1 MASTSEVDSSERKRT
16 TFTLASRQSELAK
29 IQTYIVI
36 QNLVE
41 KFPAYT
47 FDTRFNETEGDK
59 NQSQALFLI
68 GGKALWTTGLEE
80 LLANKQVDMLV
91 HSLKDVPTDLP
102 EGFKLGAIL
111 EREERV
117 DSLVMKNGSPY
128 KMLEDMPAGSRIG
141 TSSVRRTA
149 QIKNYLKNHHK
160 DLEMVFK
167 DVRGNLNTRLKKL
180 DATGTDDAFDA
191 LILAKAGL
199 VRLGWS
205 HRATED
211 LAAPVLY
218 HAVSQGALGIEI
230 RTDASQELSELCEA
244 LTHQRTQ
251 WTCLAERAMLHTLE
265 GGCSVPVG
273 VNTKLT
279 NVKHGEE
286 RLRNGELIMKSAI
299 LEITGC
305 ITSLDGGRQFVKT
318 VEGKVTNT
326 RAAED
331 LGKKLG
337 EMLLATG
344 AGQILEEIKADRA
357 ARAEEATTA
366 EAAVKAGPS

>member
-1 MASTSEVDSSERKRT
+1 
-16 TFTLASRQSELAK
+16 
-29 IQTYIVI
+29 
-36 QNLVE
+36 
-41 KFPAYT
+41 
-47 FDTRFNETEGDK
+47 
-59 NQSQALFLI
+59 
-68 GGKALWTTGLEE
+68 
-80 LLANKQVDMLV
+80 
-91 HSLKDVPTDLP
+91 
-102 EGFKLGAIL
+102 
-111 EREERV
+111 
-117 DSLVMKNGSPY
+117 LVMKDGLPY

-141 TSSVRRTA
+141 TSSVRRAA

-199 VRLGWS
+199 VRLGWP

-211 LAAPVLY
+211 LAPPVLY

-230 RTDASQELSELCEA
+230 RTDASQELAELCEA

-279 NVKHGEE
+279 NVEHGGE
-286 RLRNGELIMKSAI
+286 RLRSGELIMKSAM

-305 ITSLDGGRQFVKT
+305 ITSLDGERQFVKT

-326 RAAED
+326 CEAED

-337 EMLLATG
+337 ETLLATG

-357 ARAEEATTA
+357 ARAKEATTA
-366 EAAVKAGPS
+366 EAAVKARTS